1 MTVRFH
7 EQVTH
12 LLLPIDTVTRHPAN
26 PREGDVDAIVESI
39 EANGYIA
46 PVIVQKST
54 GYILAGNH
62 RYDALLALG
71 SEQIP
76 VIQVDVDDVAAKR
89 YLLAD
94 NRTSD
99 LGRYNEQA
107 LIDLLLSLQEEPGG
121 LLGTGYTQDALESL
135 LNASAAE
142 GAGGFGMPHTMH
154 TVVVDCLDAEV
165 QGQVIAYLRRGG
177 YEARAVNY

>member
-1 MTVRFH
+1 MSVRFH

-12 LLLPIDTVTRHPAN
+12 LLLPIDQVTRHPAN

-46 PVIVQKST
+46 PVVVQKST

-62 RYDALLALG
+62 RYDALLALDAT
-71 SEQIP
+71 EIP
-76 VIQVDVDDVAAKR
+76 VIQVDIDDVAAKR

-99 LGRYNEQA
+99 LGRYNEQV
-107 LIDLLLSLQEEPGG
+107 LIDLLLELADTPTG
-121 LLGTGYTQDALESL
+121 LLGTGYTQDALEAL
-135 LNASAAE
+135 LTDDAAA
-142 GAGGFGMPHTMH
+142 GGGFGMPHTMH
-154 TVVVDCLDAEV
+154 TVVVDCPDEQTQSEV
-165 QGQVIAYLRRGG
+165 VAYLRSGG
-177 YEARAVNY
+177 YQPRAVNY